1 MSSPDSSPGAS
12 SGAAMRV
19 LCVGDVVGEE
29 AAGWL
34 ADRIPQLRDEH
45 GLDWVVVNAE
55 NCAVTGPNPMDGFG
69 MTVEVVDQLLDAGV
83 DAITGGNHS
92 WDGPDVDKILAYPQV
107 VRPLNLDEDRGQGLF
122 TLRRG
127 ETTLTVI
134 NLLSPTAELPGMAA
148 PMPRPLWP
156 SWCQITAEHDLPGA
170 VVIDLHGESPWEKAS
185 FAAAIDGQVAGVVG
199 THTHDPTLRGHLLP
213 GGTGYVAELGM
224 TGRLGHTGGGFDP
237 MHFVAKLRGEDHTAL
252 PAYTLA
258 EGPLDLGA
266 VVLDIDATGATTAVT
281 RIS

>member
-1 MSSPDSSPGAS
+1 MSATDGHRRPAR
-12 SGAAMRV
+12 AQRV

-29 AAGWL
+29 AARWL
-34 ADRIPQLRDEH
+34 AGRVPQLRADH

-69 MTVEVVDQLLDAGV
+69 MTVEVVDELVDAGV

-107 VRPLNLDEDRGQGLF
+107 VRPLNLEEDRGQGLL
-122 TLRRG
+122 TLTGRD
-127 ETTLTVI
+127 TTLTVI

-156 SWCQITAEHDLPGA
+156 SWQDIVASHDLPGA

-185 FAAAIDGQVAGVVG
+185 FAAAIDGQVAGVLG
-199 THTHDPTLRGHLLP
+199 THTHDPTLRGHILP
-213 GGTGYVAELGM
+213 AGTGYVTELGM

-258 EGPLDLGA
+258 EGPLALGA
-266 VVLDIDATGATTAVT
+266 VMLDIDPSGSTTAIT

>member
-1 MSSPDSSPGAS
+1 MSAAATDDRQPG
-12 SGAAMRV
+12 GHAMRV

-29 AAGWL
+29 AARWL
-34 ADRIPQLRDEH
+34 AGRIPRLRDEY

-69 MTVEVVDQLLDAGV
+69 MTVEVVDDLLEAGV

-107 VRPLNLDEDRGQGLF
+107 VRPLNLDEDRGQGLL
-122 TLRRG
+122 TLSG
-127 ETTLTVI
+127 VNTTLTVI

-156 SWCQITAEHDLPGA
+156 SWQDIIATHDLPGA

-185 FAAAIDGQVAGVVG
+185 FAAAIDGHVTGVVG
-199 THTHDPTLRGHLLP
+199 THTHDPTLRGHILP
-213 GGTGYVAELGM
+213 AGTGYVTELGM

-237 MHFVAKLRGEDHTAL
+237 LHLVAKLRGEDYSKL

-258 EGPLDLGA
+258 EGPLALGA
-266 VVLDIDATGATTAVT
+266 VVLDIDAAGATTAIT
-281 RIS
+281 RIA